1 MLLGRIGNVRTGKTL
16 LGTKLLTNLVNIPEN
31 KDKGFYGAANW
42 PVYDKR
48 VKSPITVDDF
58 INIHLDE
65 LDSGLVSLQEFW
77 AWLYNRLSGSEI
89 SRGINPIVL
98 QSGKRGFDI
107 DWDSQLAS
115 SVDLTVRRLTEKF
128 WVTRAP
134 TKIRVKA
141 YHQETIAY
149 NYVYSTPRILF
160 RYKFP
165 LVGKDPNSKKEIPIA
180 KRYYD
185 LFDTRYQSD
194 LQYSKPTV
202 PITQPKGLKDKVRT
216 LSEKG
221 SPKTF
226 TPNEKKALNI
236 EQPVNSEYPQTMISP
251 KFTGGKELPLEPQN
265 LEEMIQQGRVIEMTL
280 GEPEIIEPHI
290 PKTVT
295 IPEPTIH
302 QTQKDLAIIPKG
314 DIALSSYSNDELKQS
329 GVLEPIIDDR
339 LKPFIKIRD
348 LEDELS
354 NGLSE

>member
-16 LGTKLLTNLVNIPEN
+16 LGTKLLTNLVNVPEN
-31 KDKGFYGAANW
+31 KDKGFFGAANW

-128 WVTRAP
+128 WVTRSP
-134 TKIRVKA
+134 TKIRIKA

-149 NYVYSTPRILF
+149 NYVYSTPHILY

-165 LVGKDPNSKKEIPIA
+165 LVGKNPNGKGKIDIA
-180 KRYYD
+180 KRYFD
-185 LFDTRYQSD
+185 LYDTRYQSD
-194 LQYSKPTV
+194 LQYSKPDTAKQ
-202 PITQPKGLKDKVRT
+202 ISGLKDKVQQFSDKQKKE
-216 LSEKG
+216 LHIEQPFNSQ

-226 TPNEKKALNI
+226 VSEKYG
-236 EQPVNSEYPQTMISP
+236 S
-251 KFTGGKELPLEPQN
+251 ELPLEPDTLEKIIASGRVQEMH
-265 LEEMIQQGRVIEMTL
+265 LEEPV
-280 GEPEIIEPHI
+280 
-290 PKTVT
+290 

-302 QTQKDLAIIPKG
+302 VTQKDLALIPKG
-314 DIALSSYSNDELKQS
+314 DIALSSYSNDEKKLS
-329 GVLEPIIDDR
+329 GAFEPIIDDR

-348 LEDELS
+348 LEDEIS
-354 NGLSE
+354 NPISE